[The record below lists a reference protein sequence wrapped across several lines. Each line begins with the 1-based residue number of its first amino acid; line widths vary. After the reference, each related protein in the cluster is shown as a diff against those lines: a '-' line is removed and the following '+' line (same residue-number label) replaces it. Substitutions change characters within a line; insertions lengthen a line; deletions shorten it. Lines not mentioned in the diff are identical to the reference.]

1 MLLSIW
7 RKIKI
12 NVVNLIK
19 KMKLSQV
26 KNILKTV
33 EAVNFLLP
41 DGTTVPEHFHVTEVG
56 LITKNFIDC
65 GGAIRNESVVNFQLW
80 YANDFEHRLKPQ
92 KLLNIIEL
100 SEKVLG
106 IRDFEIEVEYQSTT
120 IGKYDLDF
128 NGKDF
133 VLLNKK
139 TACLAQDQCGIPAEK
154 QKVKLS
160 ELNTQSSCC
169 SPGGSCC

>member
-1 MLLSIW
+1 
-7 RKIKI
+7 
-12 NVVNLIK
+12 
-19 KMKLSQV
+19 MKLSQV

-33 EAVNFLLP
+33 ESVNFNLP
-41 DGTTVPEHFHVTEVG
+41 DGTKVPEHFHVTEVG
-56 LITKNFIDC
+56 LITKKFIDC
-65 GGAIRNESVVNFQLW
+65 GGTVRKESVVNFQLW
-80 YANDFEHRLKPQ
+80 NANDLDHRLKPQ
-92 KLLNIIEL
+92 KLNSIIEL

-106 IRDFEIEVEYQSTT
+106 IEDFEIEVEYQTAT
-120 IGKYDLDF
+120 IGKYDLYF

-139 TACLAQDQCGIPAEK
+139 TACLAQDQCEIPAEK

-160 ELNTQSSCC
+160 ELNTQSSC

>member
-1 MLLSIW
+1 
-7 RKIKI
+7 
-12 NVVNLIK
+12 
-19 KMKLSQV
+19 MKLSQA
-26 KNILKTV
+26 KNILKSV
-33 EAVNFLLP
+33 ETVNFTLP
-41 DGTTVPEHFHVTEVG
+41 DGTSVPEHFHVTEVG

-65 GGAIRNESVVNFQLW
+65 GGTVRKETVVNFQLW
-80 YANDFEHRLKPQ
+80 DANDFEHRLKPQ

-106 IRDFEIEVEYQSTT
+106 IEDFEIEVEYQAQT

-133 VLLNKK
+133 VLVNKQ
-139 TACLAQDQCGIPAEK
+139 TACLAQDQYGIPAEK
-154 QKVKLS
+154 QKVRLS
-160 ELNTQSSCC
+160 DMNNEPSCC